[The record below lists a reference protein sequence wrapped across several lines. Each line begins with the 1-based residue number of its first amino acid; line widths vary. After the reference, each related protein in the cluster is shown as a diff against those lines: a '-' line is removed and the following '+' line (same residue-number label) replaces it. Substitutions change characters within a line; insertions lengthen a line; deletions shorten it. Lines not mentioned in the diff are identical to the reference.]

1 MDLTEDT
8 RLEQICRRK
17 DETGAMGTALL
28 SLRSALTD
36 VISDIKEQSA
46 LLYRTSESLNSSA
59 AETAGTVQN
68 VERAVSE
75 IAVGA
80 ASQAEETQKASDDI
94 LIIGNMVQNTSSE
107 VSSLRSIAQSIRVS
121 SDMADST
128 LHELHS
134 VNQRAIDSINIIYK
148 QTHTTNESALKIR
161 EATSLISA
169 IADETSLLSLNAS
182 IEAARAG
189 EAGRGFA
196 VVASQIQKLAEQSNE
211 SASQIDSIIH
221 DLLEDSQKAVETME
235 SVREIMMQQNENVTQ
250 TGSAFTQ
257 VQGGIASSA
266 ANVDTIANRTDQLNS
281 ARVNIVDVVQNLTS
295 IAEQNAANTQE
306 TSALRSNKHHPREL
320 RIIVFFFYRKSR
332 GISSIEEKEVP
343 VPLHFMGNRHLCC
356 VRRISYC
363 SCAFTVSLIILPVLL
378 HIPACPAMQTY
389 CVYSFPH
396 QAG

>member
-1 MDLTEDT
+1 
-8 RLEQICRRK
+8 
-17 DETGAMGTALL
+17 
-28 SLRSALTD
+28 
-36 VISDIKEQSA
+36 
-46 LLYRTSESLNSSA
+46 
-59 AETAGTVQN
+59 
-68 VERAVSE
+68 
-75 IAVGA
+75 
-80 ASQAEETQKASDDI
+80 
-94 LIIGNMVQNTSSE
+94 
-107 VSSLRSIAQSIRVS
+107 
-121 SDMADST
+121 MADST

-306 TSALRSNKHHPREL
+306 TSAAVLEVANIMQE
-320 RIIVFFFYRKSR
+320 ISR
-332 GISSIEEKEVP
+332 YASKLQEIASSLETNVDTFQ
-343 VPLHFMGNRHLCC
+343 LDQ
-356 VRRISYC
+356 S
-363 SCAFTVSLIILPVLL
+363 
-378 HIPACPAMQTY
+378 Q
-389 CVYSFPH
+389 
-396 QAG
+396 